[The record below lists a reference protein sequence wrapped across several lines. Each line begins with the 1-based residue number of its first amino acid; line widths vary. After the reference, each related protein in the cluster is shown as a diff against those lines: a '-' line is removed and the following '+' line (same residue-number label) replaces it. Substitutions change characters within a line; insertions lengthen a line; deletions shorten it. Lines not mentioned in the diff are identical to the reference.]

1 MPSPAPNPDRRV
13 LKAQRVA
20 AELERYAERRA
31 ATRAEFDLGTR
42 DAFADALA
50 DLACLVRDIIER
62 EPANG

>member
-1 MPSPAPNPDRRV
+1 MTPAPNPDRRV

-20 AELERYAERRA
+20 AVLDQLAEERADMLPGYERD
-31 ATRAEFDLGTR
+31 T
-42 DAFADALA
+42 FADSVA

>member
-20 AELERYAERRA
+20 AELERYAEA
-31 ATRAEFDLGTR
+31 KASATSYGSVR
-42 DAFADALA
+42 DTFADSIA
-50 DLACLVRDIIER
+50 DLAAPVRDIIER

>member
-20 AELERYAERRA
+20 AELERQAESRVSRSHGV
-31 ATRAEFDLGTR
+31 LCR
-42 DAFADALA
+42 DTFADSIA
-50 DLACLVRDIIER
+50 DLAGLVRDIIER